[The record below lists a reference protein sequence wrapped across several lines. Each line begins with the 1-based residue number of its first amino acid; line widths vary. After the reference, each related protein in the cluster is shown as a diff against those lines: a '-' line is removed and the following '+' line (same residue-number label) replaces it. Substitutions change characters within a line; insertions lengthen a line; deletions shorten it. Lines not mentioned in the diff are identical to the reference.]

1 MKRATVPSGFAS
13 PRVALKQLVWFAD
26 TDHLGGGGERAEE
39 DIEILPPS
47 GMSPSEEE
55 KKAEN
60 KE

>member
-1 MKRATVPSGFAS
+1 MALLS

-39 DIEILPPS
+39 DIEILPPA
-47 GMSPSEEE
+47 GRSPSEEE